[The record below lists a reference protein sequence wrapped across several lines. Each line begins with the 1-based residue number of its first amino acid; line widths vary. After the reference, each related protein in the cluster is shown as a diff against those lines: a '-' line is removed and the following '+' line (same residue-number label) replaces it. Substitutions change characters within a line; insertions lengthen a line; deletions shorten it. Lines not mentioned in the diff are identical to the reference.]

1 MGLKSRI
8 FLFFGLF
15 VTVISFQNC
24 GKLVSKGESSQSTNI
39 EGLADTSFFKGD
51 PYDPSLI
58 PFKITTE
65 DAINAA
71 RFYNNRNGFRAMAFT
86 EIGEMYVSSSGDNQN
101 VEDQA
106 DWDEAVLERC
116 QLQYMNRP
124 CSLFAS
130 GDLIAQDRNDFLVNF
145 NSVITVPETFSG
157 QFIPGNINH
166 WQNHAEQTY
175 PDVDPGEF
183 KSYAVGRHGAT
194 HSGWSRVSQEDA
206 TRRAMEFCEAI
217 IDEPCTLYAVGMNV
231 VFDLN
236 DYQWD
241 EKRIIYGP
249 AAFNADTIPFVDD
262 NVREIIRA
270 EQSQSAFYAL
280 ALDRYGFW
288 ESVQS
293 TQAVTQAEINQMIAD
308 CNAKI
313 PPPAPGGRRRDCFLY
328 SVDDQV
334 VYTRESFSL
343 ATFGYSL

>member
-8 FLFFGLF
+8 YLFIGLI
-15 VTVISFQNC
+15 VTVVGFQNC
-24 GKLVSKGESSQSTNI
+24 SKMASTSASGDSSRV
-39 EGLADTSFFKGD
+39 EGVADVEFFKGD

-58 PFKITTE
+58 PFQLTSE
-65 DAINAA
+65 DAINQAQ
-71 RFYNNRNGFRAMAFT
+71 FYNNRNGFRAMAFT
-86 EIGEMYVSSSGDNQN
+86 ENGEMYVSSSGNNQN
-101 VEDQA
+101 VQDQA

-157 QFIPGNINH
+157 QLIPGNINH
-166 WQNHAEQTY
+166 WQDYADQTY
-175 PDVDPGEF
+175 PDIDPGEF

-217 IDEPCTLYAVGMNV
+217 LDEPCTLYAVGLDV
-231 VFDLN
+231 VFNLD

-241 EKRIIYGP
+241 QRRVTYGP
-249 AAFNADTIPFVDD
+249 VAFNADSIPFIDD
-262 NVREIIRA
+262 SVREIIRD
-270 EQSQSAFYAL
+270 QHSQSSFYAL
-280 ALDRYGFW
+280 AIDRYGFW

-293 TQAVTQAEINQMIAD
+293 TQTITQAQIDQMIAA

-313 PPPAPGGRRRDCFLY
+313 PAPAPGGRARECFLY

-334 VYTRESFSL
+334 VFTRESFTM
-343 ATFGYSL
+343 ATYGY